1 MILQQ
6 SIVGDRVLPFARS
19 VSLAK
24 WPTDIPVAAR
34 RMWDGNKKN
43 FSAIWRVPARS
54 GFDALRVTLL
64 RRFLVIVVRRGR
76 IKLGYGDSQ
85 VYLVANQ
92 AAAVSASE
100 VMVEVFDCG
109 YGDAVFELNLFDR
122 VPPAS
127 HFGCMARLVESQK
140 EKRGNPPG
148 IFAFGNALPLLA
160 PSGIGFGENT
170 AFFDRLFA
178 CGLAS
183 AIQFIASSG
192 SRSHSEKRGRPE
204 VLLARSVA

>member
-6 SIVGDRVLPFARS
+6 SFVSDRGLSFARS
-19 VSLAK
+19 LSLAK
-24 WPTDIPVAAR
+24 WPADIPVAAR

-43 FSAIWRVPARS
+43 FSATWRVPARS
-54 GFDALRVTLL
+54 GFDALRVVLL

-100 VMVEVFDCG
+100 VMIEVFDCG

-122 VPPAS
+122 VPPTS
-127 HFGCMARLVESQK
+127 HFGCMARLVELQK
-140 EKRGNPPG
+140 ERRGNPPG
-148 IFAFGNALPLLA
+148 IFAFGNALPLIA
-160 PSGIGFGENT
+160 RSGIGFGENT

-178 CGLAS
+178 CGLTS
-183 AIQFIASSG
+183 AIRFIASSV
-192 SRSHSEKRGRPE
+192 SRSNTE
-204 VLLARSVA
+204 ARKA